1 MTSRSTDQVVGMNQ
15 RTHGSHMTTSYDVPS
30 YDVVVLGSTNLDLVA
45 NVDRLPL
52 PGETV
57 SALGYAEHPGGK
69 GLNQAVAAR
78 RAGADTAFITCIGA
92 DSPGAMLH
100 RLIVAEGIAAYV
112 TESSEPTGRALI
124 SVDGHAENSIVVVPG
139 ANDQLGIGTVD
150 DHRAVI
156 ERARVL
162 LCQLEVPT
170 ESVKAA
176 LAIARI
182 SGTRTILNPAPFKE
196 LDADIL
202 QMCDVLV
209 PNQHELSLL
218 GGTSALLQAGVR
230 AVVVTLGARGIR
242 IVTKDQEAEIPPFAV
257 RALDTTGAGD
267 AACGAFAAG
276 IALGLDIAQA
286 ARRASAAGALAAT
299 RAGAV
304 PSLPFKEEIDA
315 LVD

>member
-1 MTSRSTDQVVGMNQ
+1 MTMRRD
-15 RTHGSHMTTSYDVPS
+15 GSPMSDGVPS

-45 NVDRLPL
+45 NVDRLPM

-57 SALGYAEHPGGK
+57 SATGYAEHPGGK

-78 RAGADTAFITCIGA
+78 RAGADVAFITCIGA
-92 DSPGAMLH
+92 DAAGSMLH

-112 TESSEPTGRALI
+112 TESHEPTGRALI

-150 DHRAVI
+150 EHRVI
-156 ERARVL
+156 IDRARVL
-162 LCQLEVPT
+162 LCQLEIPI

-182 SGTRTILNPAPFKE
+182 AGTRTILNPAPSKE
-196 LDADIL
+196 IDRDLLELCDI
-202 QMCDVLV
+202 VV
-209 PNQHELSLL
+209 PNQHELAML
-218 GGTSALLQAGVR
+218 GGASALLEAGVK
-230 AVVVTLGARGIR
+230 AVVVTLGARGLR
-242 IVTKDQEAEIPPFAV
+242 IVTRDQESEVPPFAV
-257 RALDTTGAGD
+257 RAIDTTGAGD
-267 AACGAFAAG
+267 AACGAFAG
-276 IALGLDIAQA
+276 ALAEGLDIAQA

-304 PSLPFKEEIDA
+304 PSLPFREEIDS